1 MRDILKSY
9 EDLQKDSKPDEQSAQ
24 PKPESAQETESLF
37 SGLSGLDAIRKA
49 IQNNFKTSETSQIFA
64 PRSRAESATP
74 VTSSIT
80 PEIEP
85 PQSPVQNI
93 TEPVA
98 TAMPP
103 PIPPKKEPVIV
114 IPPSVQPKTET
125 IQTVSV
131 QAPWKEST
139 EEAATTKLYMD
150 LHRIVEKVVTDIKNN
165 QPISTEPLKAIV
177 PELISLVSSSELL
190 FLRAIQRKRY
200 ATWVISHSVNVAI
213 FALKIGNG
221 LKYSREKQGQ
231 LALAAL
237 LHDVGMV
244 KVPNRILFKHGKL
257 TDTEFDHI
265 REHPIHGFE
274 IVKHLND
281 EYPYIVN
288 SVYQEQERED
298 GTGYPQG
305 LKAAEISEYAKIIG
319 VADVFEA
326 LVHGRTYRDGFITY
340 NAIQKIIESKAKQFS
355 PKIIRALVNGVS
367 MYPVGS
373 LVKLSTD
380 EVARVVS
387 VNTLRPVR
395 PVVEVLEDNEGR
407 KLKSPLRINLE
418 TEPLIYITKPII
430 E

>member
-1 MRDILKSY
+1 MVRMRDILKSY
-9 EDLQKDSKPDEQSAQ
+9 DDLQKESNTEARPVQ
-24 PKPESAQETESLF
+24 PKPQQTHDTESQF
-37 SGLSGLDAIRKA
+37 SGIGGLDAIRKA
-49 IQNNFKTSETSQIFA
+49 IQKNLQTGESGQIFA
-64 PRSRAESATP
+64 TRSKS
-74 VTSSIT
+74 
-80 PEIEP
+80 
-85 PQSPVQNI
+85 
-93 TEPVA
+93 EPVA
-98 TAMPP
+98 TANPS
-103 PIPPKKEPVIV
+103 IPPDVTPSQPPLPPKQEPAFVV
-114 IPPSVQPKTET
+114 PPTPV
-125 IQTVSV
+125 QTV
-131 QAPWKEST
+131 QTITEPAMHKEST
-139 EEAATTKLYMD
+139 EDAATTKLYMD
-150 LHRIVEKVVTDIKNN
+150 LHRIMEKVVADIKND
-165 QPISTEPLKAIV
+165 QPISVEPLKEII
-177 PELISLVSSSELL
+177 PELITSVSNSESL

-200 ATWVISHSVNVAI
+200 ATWVISHSVNVAV
-213 FALKIGNG
+213 FALKIGCG
-221 LKYSREKQGQ
+221 LKYPRDKQAQ

-257 TDTEFDHI
+257 TDAEFDHI
-265 REHPIHGFE
+265 KEHPVHGFE

-281 EYPYIVN
+281 DYPYIV
-288 SVYQEQERED
+288 SAVYQEQERED

-305 LKAAEISEYAKIIG
+305 LKSNEISEYAKILG

-380 EVARVVS
+380 EIARVVS

-407 KLKSPLRINLE
+407 KLKTPLRINLE
-418 TEPLIYITKPII
+418 TEPLIYITKPIT

>member
-1 MRDILKSY
+1 
-9 EDLQKDSKPDEQSAQ
+9 
-24 PKPESAQETESLF
+24 
-37 SGLSGLDAIRKA
+37 
-49 IQNNFKTSETSQIFA
+49 
-64 PRSRAESATP
+64 
-74 VTSSIT
+74 
-80 PEIEP
+80 
-85 PQSPVQNI
+85 
-93 TEPVA
+93 
-98 TAMPP
+98 MPP

>member
-1 MRDILKSY
+1 MVRMRDIMKSY
-9 EDLQKDSKPDEQSAQ
+9 DDIQKESKSEEPPAQ
-24 PKPESAQETESLF
+24 PKPELTQENESLF
-37 SGLSGLDAIRKA
+37 SGLIGLDAIRNA
-49 IQNNFKTSETSQIFA
+49 IQSNLKTKESSQIFA
-64 PRSRAESATP
+64 PKQRPESATP
-74 VTSSIT
+74 TTSSV
-80 PEIEP
+80 P
-85 PQSPVQNI
+85 PQV
-93 TEPVA
+93 EPL
-98 TAMPP
+98 P
-103 PIPPKKEPVIV
+103 PISPKKEPVIV
-114 IPPSVQPKTET
+114 VPHPSPIQPVQPKPEP
-125 IQTVSV
+125 IQTAPE
-131 QAPWKEST
+131 QALPKESI
-139 EEAATTKLYMD
+139 EEATVTRLYMD
-150 LHRIVEKVVTDIKNN
+150 LHRIMEKVVTDIKND
-165 QPISTEPLKAIV
+165 QPISVEPLKAVI
-177 PELISLVSSSELL
+177 PELINSVSSGELL
-190 FLRAIQRKRY
+190 FLKAIQRKRY

-221 LKYSREKQGQ
+221 LKYTREKQGQ

-257 TDTEFDHI
+257 TDAEFDHI

-281 EYPYIVN
+281 EYPFIVN
-288 SVYQEQERED
+288 AVYQEQERED
-298 GTGYPQG
+298 GSGYPQG
-305 LKAAEISEYAKIIG
+305 LQSNEISEYAKIIG

-367 MYPVGS
+367 MYPIGS

-380 EVARVVS
+380 EIARVVS
-387 VNTLRPVR
+387 VNSLRPVR

-407 KLKSPLRINLE
+407 KLKTPLRINLE
-418 TEPLIYITKPII
+418 TEPLIYITKPIT